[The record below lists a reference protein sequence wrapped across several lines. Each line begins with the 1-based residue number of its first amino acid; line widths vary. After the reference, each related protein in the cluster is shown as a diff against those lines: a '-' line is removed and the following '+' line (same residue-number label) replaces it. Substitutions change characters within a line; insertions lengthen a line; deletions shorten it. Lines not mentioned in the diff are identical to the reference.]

1 MSSQL
6 IKSLWLLPL
15 LAVAGTA
22 VAEDAPTVD
31 QLDQRIRVLE
41 RQLELQQEDADTNA
55 RKTATVSASDKGF
68 TIQSADNAFQFRFR
82 GLMQADGRWFL
93 DDKAPRTN
101 DGFLLRRVEPT
112 FELTFSRILFLRIQ
126 PNFAPDSATVSDV
139 YGELRLDPAFY
150 LRAGKFKEPIVLENL
165 QASAGIKFNER
176 GLPNEIGPNRDYGV
190 QVGGDLLGSTL
201 SYAIGVFN
209 GAPDGRDGKQ
219 QPDTDNRKEVA
230 GRLFVEPFKNDPG
243 LLQGLGFG
251 VGGSC
256 GDKNGSGDSSQVK
269 YRTPGQNTFFSY
281 LAGSGGTVAYD
292 GAETRISPQAYFYR
306 NRYGLFGE
314 YIVSRQKVSLASDS
328 ATLSNKA
335 WQVLGNVVLTGE
347 DASYAGIVKPKRALG
362 KDGYGA
368 VELIA
373 RYGEL
378 EIDKDAFPIY
388 ASPTASAN
396 KARNWAAGINWY
408 PLANLKIGLDYS
420 QTGFDGGAASGDRE
434 DEKLLF
440 TRFQVAF

>member
-1 MSSQL
+1 MSNR
-6 IKSLWLLPL
+6 IKSLWVLPL
-15 LAVAGTA
+15 AAVAGTA
-22 VAEDAPTVD
+22 IAQETPTAE

-41 RQLELQQEDADTNA
+41 RQLELQQEDATA
-55 RKTATVSASDKGF
+55 AAGKTATVSASDKGF
-68 TIQSADNAFQFRFR
+68 TIQSADNAFQFKFR
-82 GLMQADGRWFL
+82 GLLQADSRWYL

-112 FELTFSRILFLRIQ
+112 FELTFSKLLFLRIQ

-139 YGELRLDPAFY
+139 YGELRLSPAFY
-150 LRAGKFKEPIVLENL
+150 VRAGKFKEPVVLENL

-190 QVGGDLLGSTL
+190 QFGGDVLGSTL

-209 GAPDGRDGKQ
+209 GAPDGRDSKQ
-219 QPDTDNRKEVA
+219 QPDTDNRKELA
-230 GRLFVEPFKNDPG
+230 GRLFVEPFKNSPG
-243 LLQGLGFG
+243 FFQGLGFG
-251 VGGSC
+251 VGGSY
-256 GDKNGSGDSSQVK
+256 GEKDGTGDSSQVK

-281 LAGSGGTVAYD
+281 LAATGGTVAYD

-306 NRYGLFGE
+306 NNYGLLGE
-314 YIVSRQKVSLASDS
+314 YIVAREKVSLGTDS
-328 ATLSNKA
+328 ATLNNKA
-335 WQVLGNVVLTGE
+335 WQLLGNYVLTGE
-347 DASYAGIVKPKRALG
+347 DAGFAGVVKPKHPLG

-368 VELIA
+368 FELIA

-378 EIDKDAFPIY
+378 DIDNDAFPIF
-388 ASPTASAN
+388 ASPTASAS
-396 KARNWAAGINWY
+396 KAKNWATGVNWY

-420 QTGFDGGAASGDRE
+420 QTSFDGGAATGDRE